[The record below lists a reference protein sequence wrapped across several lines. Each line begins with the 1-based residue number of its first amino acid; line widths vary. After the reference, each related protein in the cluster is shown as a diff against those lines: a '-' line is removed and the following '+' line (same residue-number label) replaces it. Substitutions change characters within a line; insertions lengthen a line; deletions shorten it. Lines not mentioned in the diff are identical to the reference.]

1 MEIEYIFGYGSIATY
16 AQCIHSFSF
25 SGGLALAATASSRV
39 FLLYSLP
46 LFPNMQRKFKVIKS
60 FGVRW
65 VFVLACQCLPCCF
78 FSATRKRK
86 RDSKPIEKD
95 SECMPFCVCVSS
107 TSLLLF
113 WIRKPNQISYD
124 RIFMESIN
132 LLLALCLQK
141 WTLKQTPT
149 NAKFHTI
156 PRPFAV

>member
-1 MEIEYIFGYGSIATY
+1 MVPLRHMHSAYTHSHSLVVWRWRRQRHHASFY
-16 AQCIHSFSF
+16 CIHSPFFQTCKENSK
-25 SGGLALAATASSRV
+25 
-39 FLLYSLP
+39 SL
-46 LFPNMQRKFKVIKS
+46 KVS
-60 FGVRW
+60 VYVGYLCW
-65 VFVLACQCLPCCF
+65 HANACHAVF

-86 RDSKPIEKD
+86 RDSEPIEKD

-149 NAKFHTI
+149 NVKFHTI